1 MNHCPFWSKRSL
13 IWSTCHQWL
22 ACPFEEWCHIQG
34 AVVYYFCLFVG
45 PPVKAVAKSTLM
57 NWTDLSCPLMGS
69 ESENWLKSETMSSH
83 WSINTSINKQDERK
97 SLPYWRTTSISSVF
111 IYSCTG
117 PLLLL
122 KGFSLVVASGLLFL
136 AVQRLLTVAASLI
149 LEHRLWEP
157 RLQQLW
163 LTSLKRGLSSYG
175 AMAYFAA
182 CEIFPDQGSNQCPLH
197 WQVDSYP
204 LYHQEVQ

>member
-1 MNHCPFWSKRSL
+1 MGHTWDNFSMKIMIIMDYH
-13 IWSTCHQWL
+13 WL
-22 ACPFEEWCHIQG
+22 TEVRNYE
-34 AVVYYFCLFVG
+34 L
-45 PPVKAVAKSTLM
+45 TL
-57 NWTDLSCPLMGS
+57 
-69 ESENWLKSETMSSH
+69 
-83 WSINTSINKQDERK
+83 INKYKYKQTGWKE
-97 SLPYWRTTSISSVF
+97 ISS
-111 IYSCTG
+111 
-117 PLLLL
+117 LL
-122 KGFSLVVASGLLFL
+122 KNNIYFFSIYLQLHWAFVAAQGLFSGCGKRVTFPCGAEASVVASLF
-136 AVQRLLTVAASLI
+136 